1 MRIKYPKVNVK
12 PFVHACKV
20 RMAKNAPTI
29 LTITG
34 ITAMASS
41 TYWAVKATPK
51 ALALKEKAEVEKNK
65 KAGTFK
71 NQKLHYY
78 DEKEGS
84 FVDGFQNWV
93 PLTKLEIV
101 QTCWRCYAP
110 AFITGVFGAACL
122 IGANSMNLRKN
133 AALAAAYALSETN
146 FKEYREKTLEEVGE
160 KKEEK
165 IRNAVAEEKIAKD
178 PVTDSSLIIETG
190 FGDTRCYDPFCARR
204 FKCSIEKLRSAVNE
218 LNLQLV
224 TDGYVTLNDF
234 YALIN
239 LPEVDSRFGDDFGW
253 NLNEHRETV
262 QLDLSAQLD
271 NDEERTPCM
280 VVGFKYGPIYNRDSF

>member
-12 PFVHACKV
+12 PFVKACKV
-20 RMAKNAPTI
+20 GLTKNAPTI
-29 LTITG
+29 LTMTG

-71 NQKLHYY
+71 G
-78 DEKEGS
+78 DRVS
-84 FVDGFQNWV
+84 DWI
-93 PLTKLEIV
+93 PLTKVEIV

-110 AFITGVFGAACL
+110 AFITGVLGAACL

-165 IRNAVAEEKIAKD
+165 IRNAVAEEKITKNPMD
-178 PVTDSSLIIETG
+178 TLTVIETG
-190 FGDTRCYDPFCARR
+190 KGDTLCYDAICGRY
-204 FKCSIEKLRSAVNE
+204 FKSSIENLRSNLVDLNMSLMKDGSISLNE
-218 LNLQLV
+218 
-224 TDGYVTLNDF
+224 Y
-234 YALIN
+234 YALIG
-239 LPEVDSRFGDDFGW
+239 LPEGKFTYYLGW
-253 NLNEHRETV
+253 NLNERYEKV
-262 QLDLSAQLD
+262 ELDPHAILTP
-271 NDEERTPCM
+271 DEKRTPCM
-280 VVGFKYGPIYNRDSF
+280 VLEFKPAPIYNYDAF

>member
-12 PFVHACKV
+12 PFVKACKV
-20 RMAKNAPTI
+20 GLTKNAPTI
-29 LTITG
+29 LTMTG

-71 NQKLHYY
+71 GDRVN
-78 DEKEGS
+78 D
-84 FVDGFQNWV
+84 WI
-93 PLTKLEIV
+93 PLTKVEIV

-110 AFITGVFGAACL
+110 AFITGVLGAACL

-165 IRNAVAEEKIAKD
+165 IRNAVAEEKITKN
-178 PVTDSSLIIETG
+178 PVNTSTVLETG
-190 FGDTRCYDPFCARR
+190 NGDTLCYDAICGRY
-204 FKCSIEKLRSAVNE
+204 FKSSIEKLKSALNE
-218 LNLQLV
+218 LNMELV
-224 TDGYVTLNDF
+224 QDGYVSLNQYYD
-234 YALIN
+234 LIG
-239 LPEVDSRFGDDFGW
+239 LPDGMLGDDLGW
-253 NLNEHRETV
+253 SINDHHATV
-262 QLDLSAQLD
+262 QLDLSAQLTK
-271 NDEERTPCM
+271 DEAQTPCM
-280 VVGFKYGPIYNRDSF
+280 VVSFKYGPIYNYDAF

>member
-1 MRIKYPKVNVK
+1 MKIKYPRINVK

-20 RMAKNAPTI
+20 GMAKNAPTI

-71 NQKLHYY
+71 G
-78 DEKEGS
+78 DE
-84 FVDGFQNWV
+84 VNDWIA
-93 PLTKLEIV
+93 LTKVEIV

-110 AFITGVFGAACL
+110 AFITGVLGAACL
-122 IGANSMNLRKN
+122 IGANSMSLRKN

-165 IRNAVAEEKIAKD
+165 IRNAVAEEKITKN
-178 PVTDSSLIIETG
+178 PVNTSTVLETG
-190 FGDTRCYDPFCARR
+190 NGDTLCYDAICGRY
-204 FKCSIEKLRSAVNE
+204 FKSSIEKLKSALNE
-218 LNLQLV
+218 LNMELV
-224 TDGYVTLNDF
+224 QDGYVSLNQYYD
-234 YALIN
+234 LIG
-239 LPEVDSRFGDDFGW
+239 LPDGMLGDDLGW
-253 NLNEHRETV
+253 SINDNHSTV
-262 QLDLSAQLD
+262 QLDLSAQLTK
-271 NDEERTPCM
+271 DEAQTPCM
-280 VVGFKYGPIYNRDSF
+280 VVAFKYGPIYNYDAF

>member
-1 MRIKYPKVNVK
+1 MKIKYPRINVK

-71 NQKLHYY
+71 GDKIN
-78 DEKEGS
+78 
-84 FVDGFQNWV
+84 NWI
-93 PLTKLEIV
+93 PLTKMEIV

-110 AFITGVFGAACL
+110 AFITSVLGAACL

-133 AALAAAYALSETN
+133 SALAAAFALSETN
-146 FKEYREKTLEEVGE
+146 FREYREKTLEEVGE

-165 IRNAVAEEKIAKD
+165 IRNAVAEEKITKN
-178 PVTDSSLIIETG
+178 PVNTSTMLETG
-190 FGDTRCYDPFCARR
+190 NGDTLCYDAICGRY
-204 FKCSIEKLRSAVNE
+204 FKSSIEKLKNALNE
-218 LNLQLV
+218 LNMELV
-224 TDGYVTLNDF
+224 QDGYVSLNQYYD
-234 YALIN
+234 LIG
-239 LPEVDSRFGDDFGW
+239 LPDGMLGDDLGW
-253 NLNEHRETV
+253 SINDNHSTV
-262 QLDLSAQLD
+262 QLDLSAQLTK
-271 NDEERTPCM
+271 DEAQTPCM
-280 VVGFKYGPIYNRDSF
+280 VVAFKYGPIYNYDAF

>member
-1 MRIKYPKVNVK
+1 MKIKYPRINVK

-34 ITAMASS
+34 ITAMTSS

-71 NQKLHYY
+71 GDKVN
-78 DEKEGS
+78 D
-84 FVDGFQNWV
+84 WIA
-93 PLTKLEIV
+93 LTKVEIV

-110 AFITGVFGAACL
+110 AFITGVLGAACL

-165 IRNAVAEEKIAKD
+165 IRNAVAEEKITKN
-178 PVTDSSLIIETG
+178 PVNTSTVLETG
-190 FGDTRCYDPFCARR
+190 NGDTLCYDAICGRY
-204 FKCSIEKLRSAVNE
+204 FKSSIEKLKSALNE
-218 LNLQLV
+218 LNMELV
-224 TDGYVTLNDF
+224 QDGYVSLNQYYD
-234 YALIN
+234 LIG
-239 LPEVDSRFGDDFGW
+239 LPDGMLGDDLGW
-253 NLNEHRETV
+253 SINDNHSTV
-262 QLDLSAQLD
+262 QLDLSAQLTK
-271 NDEERTPCM
+271 DEAQIPCM
-280 VVGFKYGPIYNRDSF
+280 VVAFKYGPIYNYDAF

>member
-1 MRIKYPKVNVK
+1 MKIKYPRINVK
-12 PFVHACKV
+12 PFVKACKV
-20 RMAKNAPTI
+20 GMAKNAPTI

-71 NQKLHYY
+71 GDKVN
-78 DEKEGS
+78 D
-84 FVDGFQNWV
+84 WIA
-93 PLTKLEIV
+93 LTKVEIV

-110 AFITGVFGAACL
+110 AFITGVLGAACL

-146 FKEYREKTLEEVGE
+146 FREYREKTLEEVGE

-165 IRNAVAEEKIAKD
+165 IRNAVAEEKITKN
-178 PVTDSSLIIETG
+178 PVNTSTVLETG
-190 FGDTRCYDPFCARR
+190 NGDTLCYDAICGRY
-204 FKCSIEKLRSAVNE
+204 FKSSIEKLKSALNE
-218 LNLQLV
+218 LNMELV
-224 TDGYVTLNDF
+224 QDGYVSLNQYYD
-234 YALIN
+234 LIG
-239 LPEVDSRFGDDFGW
+239 LPDGMLGDDLGW
-253 NLNEHRETV
+253 SINDNHSTV
-262 QLDLSAQLD
+262 QLDLSAQLTK
-271 NDEERTPCM
+271 DEAQTPCM
-280 VVGFKYGPIYNRDSF
+280 VVAFKYGPIYNYDAF

>member
-1 MRIKYPKVNVK
+1 MKIKYPKVNVK
-12 PFVHACKV
+12 PFVKACKV
-20 RMAKNAPTI
+20 GLTKNAPTI
-29 LTITG
+29 LTMTG

-71 NQKLHYY
+71 GDKVNDWIL
-78 DEKEGS
+78 
-84 FVDGFQNWV
+84 
-93 PLTKLEIV
+93 LTKVEIV

-110 AFITGVFGAACL
+110 AFITGVLGAACL

-165 IRNAVAEEKIAKD
+165 IRNAVAEEKITKN
-178 PVTDSSLIIETG
+178 PVNTSTVLETG
-190 FGDTRCYDPFCARR
+190 NGDTLCYDAICGRY
-204 FKCSIEKLRSAVNE
+204 FKSSIEKLKSALNE
-218 LNLQLV
+218 LNMELV
-224 TDGYVTLNDF
+224 QDGYVSLNQYYD
-234 YALIN
+234 LIG
-239 LPEVDSRFGDDFGW
+239 LPDGMLGDDLGW
-253 NLNEHRETV
+253 SINDHHSTV
-262 QLDLSAQLD
+262 QLDLSAQLTK
-271 NDEERTPCM
+271 DEAQTPCM
-280 VVGFKYGPIYNRDSF
+280 VVAFKYGPIYNYDAF

>member
-1 MRIKYPKVNVK
+1 MKIKYPKVNIK
-12 PFVHACKV
+12 PFVKACKV
-20 RMAKNAPTI
+20 GLTKNAPTI
-29 LTITG
+29 LTMTG

-71 NQKLHYY
+71 GDKVN
-78 DEKEGS
+78 D
-84 FVDGFQNWV
+84 WI
-93 PLTKLEIV
+93 PLTKVEIV

-110 AFITGVFGAACL
+110 AFITGVLGAACL

-165 IRNAVAEEKIAKD
+165 IRNAVAEEKITKN
-178 PVTDSSLIIETG
+178 PVNTSTVLETG
-190 FGDTRCYDPFCARR
+190 NGDTLCYDAICGRY
-204 FKCSIEKLRSAVNE
+204 FKSSIEKLKSALNE
-218 LNLQLV
+218 LNMELV
-224 TDGYVTLNDF
+224 QDGYVSLNQYYD
-234 YALIN
+234 LIG
-239 LPEVDSRFGDDFGW
+239 LPDGMLGDDLGW
-253 NLNEHRETV
+253 SINNHHSTV
-262 QLDLSAQLD
+262 QLDLSAQLTK
-271 NDEERTPCM
+271 DEAQTPCM
-280 VVGFKYGPIYNRDSF
+280 VVAFKCGPIYNYDAF

>member
-12 PFVHACKV
+12 PFVKACKV
-20 RMAKNAPTI
+20 GLTKNAPTI

-71 NQKLHYY
+71 GDRVN
-78 DEKEGS
+78 D
-84 FVDGFQNWV
+84 WI
-93 PLTKLEIV
+93 PLTKVEIV

-110 AFITGVFGAACL
+110 AFITGVLGAACL

-165 IRNAVAEEKIAKD
+165 IRNAVAEEKITKN
-178 PVTDSSLIIETG
+178 PVNTSTVLETG
-190 FGDTRCYDPFCARR
+190 NGDTLCYDAICGRY
-204 FKCSIEKLRSAVNE
+204 FKSSIEKLKSALNE
-218 LNLQLV
+218 LNMELV
-224 TDGYVTLNDF
+224 QDGYVSLNQYYD
-234 YALIN
+234 LIG
-239 LPEVDSRFGDDFGW
+239 LPDGMLGDDLGW
-253 NLNEHRETV
+253 SINDHHATV
-262 QLDLSAQLD
+262 QLDLSAQLTK
-271 NDEERTPCM
+271 DEAQTPCM
-280 VVGFKYGPIYNRDSF
+280 VVSFKYGPIYNYDAF

>member
-1 MRIKYPKVNVK
+1 MKIKYPRINVK

-65 KAGTFK
+65 EAGTFK
-71 NQKLHYY
+71 GDKVN
-78 DEKEGS
+78 
-84 FVDGFQNWV
+84 NWIS
-93 PLTKLEIV
+93 LTKMEIV

-110 AFITGVFGAACL
+110 AFITGVLGAACL

-165 IRNAVAEEKIAKD
+165 IRNAVAEEKITKN
-178 PVTDSSLIIETG
+178 PVNTSTVLETG
-190 FGDTRCYDPFCARR
+190 NGDTLCYDAICGRY
-204 FKCSIEKLRSAVNE
+204 FKSSIEKLKSALNE
-218 LNLQLV
+218 LNMELV
-224 TDGYVTLNDF
+224 QDGYVSLNQYYD
-234 YALIN
+234 LIG
-239 LPEVDSRFGDDFGW
+239 LPDGILGDDLGW
-253 NLNEHRETV
+253 SINDNHSTV
-262 QLDLSAQLD
+262 QLDLSAQLTK
-271 NDEERTPCM
+271 DEAQTPCM
-280 VVGFKYGPIYNRDSF
+280 VVAFKYGPIYNYDAF

>member
-1 MRIKYPKVNVK
+1 MRIKYPKINVK
-12 PFVHACKV
+12 PFVKACKV
-20 RMAKNAPTI
+20 GLTKNAPTI
-29 LTITG
+29 LTMTG

-51 ALALKEKAEVEKNK
+51 ALTLKEKAEVEKNK

-71 NQKLHYY
+71 GDRVN
-78 DEKEGS
+78 D
-84 FVDGFQNWV
+84 WV

-110 AFITGVFGAACL
+110 AFITGVLGAACL

-165 IRNAVAEEKIAKD
+165 IRNAVAEEKITKN
-178 PVTDSSLIIETG
+178 PVNTSTVLETG
-190 FGDTRCYDPFCARR
+190 NGDTLCYDAICGRY
-204 FKCSIEKLRSAVNE
+204 FKSSIEKLKSALNE
-218 LNLQLV
+218 LNMELV
-224 TDGYVTLNDF
+224 QDGYVSLNQYYD
-234 YALIN
+234 LIG
-239 LPEVDSRFGDDFGW
+239 LPDGMLGDDLGW
-253 NLNEHRETV
+253 SINDHHATV
-262 QLDLSAQLD
+262 QLDLSAQLTK
-271 NDEERTPCM
+271 DEAQTPCM
-280 VVGFKYGPIYNRDSF
+280 VVSFKYGPIYNYDAF

>member
-12 PFVHACKV
+12 PFVKACKV
-20 RMAKNAPTI
+20 GLTKNAPTI
-29 LTITG
+29 LTMTG

-71 NQKLHYY
+71 GDKVN
-78 DEKEGS
+78 D
-84 FVDGFQNWV
+84 WI
-93 PLTKLEIV
+93 PLTKVEIV

-110 AFITGVFGAACL
+110 AFITGVLGAACL

-133 AALAAAYALSETN
+133 AALAAVYALSETN

-165 IRNAVAEEKIAKD
+165 IRNAVAEEKITKN
-178 PVTDSSLIIETG
+178 PVNTSTVLETG
-190 FGDTRCYDPFCARR
+190 NGDTLCYDAICGRY
-204 FKCSIEKLRSAVNE
+204 FKSSIEKLKSALNE
-218 LNLQLV
+218 LNMELV
-224 TDGYVTLNDF
+224 QDGYVSLNQYYD
-234 YALIN
+234 LIG
-239 LPEVDSRFGDDFGW
+239 LPDGMLGDDLGW
-253 NLNEHRETV
+253 SINDHHSTV
-262 QLDLSAQLD
+262 QLDLSAQLTK
-271 NDEERTPCM
+271 DEAQTPCM
-280 VVGFKYGPIYNRDSF
+280 VVAFKYGPIYNYDAF

>member
-1 MRIKYPKVNVK
+1 MKIKYPRINVK

-20 RMAKNAPTI
+20 GMAKNAPTI
-29 LTITG
+29 LTMTG

-78 DEKEGS
+78 DEKEGA

-93 PLTKLEIV
+93 LLTKLEIV

-110 AFITGVFGAACL
+110 AFITGVLGAACL

-146 FKEYREKTLEEVGE
+146 FREYREKTLEEVGE

-165 IRNAVAEEKIAKD
+165 IRNAVAEEKITKN
-178 PVTDSSLIIETG
+178 PVNTSTVLETG
-190 FGDTRCYDPFCARR
+190 NGDTLCYDAICGRY
-204 FKCSIEKLRSAVNE
+204 FKSSIEKLKSALNE
-218 LNLQLV
+218 LNMELV
-224 TDGYVTLNDF
+224 QDGYVSLNQYYD
-234 YALIN
+234 LIG
-239 LPEVDSRFGDDFGW
+239 LPDGMLGDDLGW
-253 NLNEHRETV
+253 SINNHHSTV
-262 QLDLSAQLD
+262 QLDLSAQLTK
-271 NDEERTPCM
+271 DEAQTPCM
-280 VVGFKYGPIYNRDSF
+280 VVAFKYGPIYNYDAF

>member
-1 MRIKYPKVNVK
+1 MKIKYPRINVK

-71 NQKLHYY
+71 GDKVN
-78 DEKEGS
+78 
-84 FVDGFQNWV
+84 NWI
-93 PLTKLEIV
+93 PLTKMEIV

-110 AFITGVFGAACL
+110 AFITGVLGAACL

-146 FKEYREKTLEEVGE
+146 FREYREKTLEEVGE

-165 IRNAVAEEKIAKD
+165 IRNAVAEEKITKN
-178 PVTDSSLIIETG
+178 PVNTSTVLETG
-190 FGDTRCYDPFCARR
+190 NGDTLCYDAICGRY
-204 FKCSIEKLRSAVNE
+204 FKSSIEKLKSALNE
-218 LNLQLV
+218 LNMELV
-224 TDGYVTLNDF
+224 QDGYVSLNQYYD
-234 YALIN
+234 LIG
-239 LPEVDSRFGDDFGW
+239 LPDGMLGDDLGW
-253 NLNEHRETV
+253 SINDNHSTV
-262 QLDLSAQLD
+262 QLDLSAQLTK
-271 NDEERTPCM
+271 DEAQTPCM
-280 VVGFKYGPIYNRDSF
+280 VVAFKYGPIYNYDAF

>member
-1 MRIKYPKVNVK
+1 MRIKYPKINVK
-12 PFVHACKV
+12 PFVKACKV
-20 RMAKNAPTI
+20 GLTKNAPTI
-29 LTITG
+29 LTMTG

-51 ALALKEKAEVEKNK
+51 ALTLKEKAEVEKNK

-71 NQKLHYY
+71 GDRVN
-78 DEKEGS
+78 D
-84 FVDGFQNWV
+84 WV

-110 AFITGVFGAACL
+110 AFITGVLGAACL

-165 IRNAVAEEKIAKD
+165 IRNAVAEEKITKN
-178 PVTDSSLIIETG
+178 PVTDTSLIIETG

-234 YALIN
+234 YDLIN
-239 LPEVDSRFGDDFGW
+239 LPEADSRFGDDFGW

-280 VVGFKYGPIYNRDSF
+280 VVGFKYGPIYNCDRF

>member
-1 MRIKYPKVNVK
+1 MKLKYPKINVK
-12 PFVHACKV
+12 PFVRACKV
-20 RMAKNAPTI
+20 GLTKNAPTI
-29 LTITG
+29 LTVTG

-71 NQKLHYY
+71 GDKVN
-78 DEKEGS
+78 D
-84 FVDGFQNWV
+84 WV
-93 PLTKLEIV
+93 PLTKVEIV

-110 AFITGVFGAACL
+110 AFITGVLGAACL

-165 IRNAVAEEKIAKD
+165 IRNAVAEEKITKN
-178 PVTDSSLIIETG
+178 PVNTSTVLETG
-190 FGDTRCYDPFCARR
+190 NGDTLCYDAICGRY
-204 FKCSIEKLRSAVNE
+204 FKSSIEKLKSALNE
-218 LNLQLV
+218 LNMELV
-224 TDGYVTLNDF
+224 QDGYVSLNQYYDLIGLPDG
-234 YALIN
+234 AL
-239 LPEVDSRFGDDFGW
+239 GDDLGW
-253 NLNEHRETV
+253 SINDHHATV
-262 QLDLSAQLD
+262 QLDLSAQLTK
-271 NDEERTPCM
+271 DEAQTPCM
-280 VVGFKYGPIYNRDSF
+280 VVSFKYGPIYNYDAF

>member
-12 PFVHACKV
+12 PFVKACKV
-20 RMAKNAPTI
+20 GLTKNAPTI
-29 LTITG
+29 LTMTG

-51 ALALKEKAEVEKNK
+51 ALALKERAEVEKNK

-71 NQKLHYY
+71 GDRVN
-78 DEKEGS
+78 D
-84 FVDGFQNWV
+84 WI
-93 PLTKLEIV
+93 PLTKVEIV

-110 AFITGVFGAACL
+110 AFITGVLGAACL

-165 IRNAVAEEKIAKD
+165 IRNAVAEEKITKN
-178 PVTDSSLIIETG
+178 PVNTSTVLETG
-190 FGDTRCYDPFCARR
+190 NGDTLCYDAICGRY
-204 FKCSIEKLRSAVNE
+204 FKSSIEKLKSALNE
-218 LNLQLV
+218 LNMELV
-224 TDGYVTLNDF
+224 QDGYVSLNQYYD
-234 YALIN
+234 LIG
-239 LPEVDSRFGDDFGW
+239 LPDGMLGDDLGW
-253 NLNEHRETV
+253 SINDHHSTI
-262 QLDLSAQLD
+262 QLDLSAQLTK
-271 NDEERTPCM
+271 DEAQTPCM
-280 VVGFKYGPIYNRDSF
+280 VVAFKYGPIYNYDAF

>member
-12 PFVHACKV
+12 PFVKACKV
-20 RMAKNAPTI
+20 GLTKNAPTI
-29 LTITG
+29 LTMAG

-71 NQKLHYY
+71 GDKVN
-78 DEKEGS
+78 D
-84 FVDGFQNWV
+84 WI
-93 PLTKLEIV
+93 PLTKVEIV

-110 AFITGVFGAACL
+110 AFITGVLGAACL

-165 IRNAVAEEKIAKD
+165 IRNAVAEEKITKN
-178 PVTDSSLIIETG
+178 PVNTSTVLETG
-190 FGDTRCYDPFCARR
+190 NGDTLCYDAICARY
-204 FKCSIEKLRSAVNE
+204 FKSSIEKLKSALNE
-218 LNLQLV
+218 LNMELV
-224 TDGYVTLNDF
+224 QDGYVSLNQYYD
-234 YALIN
+234 LIG
-239 LPEVDSRFGDDFGW
+239 LPNGMLGDDLGW
-253 NLNEHRETV
+253 SINDHHATV
-262 QLDLSAQLD
+262 QLDLSAQLTK
-271 NDEERTPCM
+271 DEAQTPCM
-280 VVGFKYGPIYNRDSF
+280 VVSFKYGPIYNYDAF

>member
-1 MRIKYPKVNVK
+1 MKIKYPRINVK

-71 NQKLHYY
+71 GDKVN
-78 DEKEGS
+78 
-84 FVDGFQNWV
+84 NWI

-110 AFITGVFGAACL
+110 AFITGVLGAACL

-165 IRNAVAEEKIAKD
+165 IRNAVAEEKIAKN
-178 PVTDSSLIIETG
+178 PVNTSTVLETG
-190 FGDTRCYDPFCARR
+190 NGDTLCYDAICGRY
-204 FKCSIEKLRSAVNE
+204 FKSSIEKLKSALNE
-218 LNLQLV
+218 LNMELV
-224 TDGYVTLNDF
+224 RDGYVSLNQYYD
-234 YALIN
+234 LIG
-239 LPEVDSRFGDDFGW
+239 LPDGMLGDDLGW
-253 NLNEHRETV
+253 SINDNHSTV
-262 QLDLSAQLD
+262 QLDLSAQLTK
-271 NDEERTPCM
+271 DEAQTPCM
-280 VVGFKYGPIYNRDSF
+280 VVAFKYGPIYNYDAF

>member
-12 PFVHACKV
+12 PFVKACKV
-20 RMAKNAPTI
+20 GLTKNAPTI
-29 LTITG
+29 LAMTG

-71 NQKLHYY
+71 GDKVN
-78 DEKEGS
+78 D
-84 FVDGFQNWV
+84 WI
-93 PLTKLEIV
+93 PLTKVEIV

-110 AFITGVFGAACL
+110 AFITGVLGAACL

-165 IRNAVAEEKIAKD
+165 IRNAVAEEKITKN
-178 PVTDSSLIIETG
+178 PVNTSTVLETG
-190 FGDTRCYDPFCARR
+190 NGDTLCYDAICGRY
-204 FKCSIEKLRSAVNE
+204 FKSSIEKLKSALNE
-218 LNLQLV
+218 LNMELV
-224 TDGYVTLNDF
+224 QDGYVSLNQYYD
-234 YALIN
+234 LIG
-239 LPEVDSRFGDDFGW
+239 LPDGMLGDDLGW
-253 NLNEHRETV
+253 SINDHHSTV
-262 QLDLSAQLD
+262 QLDLSAQLTK
-271 NDEERTPCM
+271 DEVQTPCM
-280 VVGFKYGPIYNRDSF
+280 VVAFKYGPIYNYDAF

>member
-12 PFVHACKV
+12 PFVKACKV
-20 RMAKNAPTI
+20 GLTKNAPTI
-29 LTITG
+29 LTMTG

-71 NQKLHYY
+71 NQKMHYY
-78 DEKEGS
+78 DEKEGA

-110 AFITGVFGAACL
+110 AFITGILGAACL

-165 IRNAVAEEKIAKD
+165 IRNAVAEEKITKN
-178 PVTDSSLIIETG
+178 PVNTSTVLETG
-190 FGDTRCYDPFCARR
+190 NGDTLCYDAICGRY
-204 FKCSIEKLRSAVNE
+204 FKSSIENLRSNLVDLNMSLMKEGSISLNE
-218 LNLQLV
+218 
-224 TDGYVTLNDF
+224 Y
-234 YALIN
+234 YALIG
-239 LPEVDSRFGDDFGW
+239 LPEGEFTYYLGW
-253 NLNEHRETV
+253 NLNECYEKVELNPHAILTP
-262 QLDLSAQLD
+262 
-271 NDEERTPCM
+271 DEKRTPCM
-280 VVGFKYGPIYNRDSF
+280 VLEFKPAPVYNYDAF

>member
-1 MRIKYPKVNVK
+1 MRIKYPRINVK
-12 PFVHACKV
+12 PFVKACKV
-20 RMAKNAPTI
+20 GLTKNAPTI
-29 LTITG
+29 LTMTG

-71 NQKLHYY
+71 GDRVN
-78 DEKEGS
+78 D
-84 FVDGFQNWV
+84 WI
-93 PLTKLEIV
+93 PLTKVEIV

-110 AFITGVFGAACL
+110 AFITGVLGAACL

-165 IRNAVAEEKIAKD
+165 IRNAVAEEKITKN
-178 PVTDSSLIIETG
+178 PVNTSTVLETG
-190 FGDTRCYDPFCARR
+190 NGDTLCYDAICGRY
-204 FKCSIEKLRSAVNE
+204 FKSSIEKLKSALNE
-218 LNLQLV
+218 LNMELV
-224 TDGYVTLNDF
+224 QDGYVSLNQYYD
-234 YALIN
+234 LIG
-239 LPEVDSRFGDDFGW
+239 LPDGMLGDDLGW
-253 NLNEHRETV
+253 SINDHHATV
-262 QLDLSAQLD
+262 QLDLSAQLTK
-271 NDEERTPCM
+271 DEAQTPCM
-280 VVGFKYGPIYNRDSF
+280 VVSFKYGPIYNYDAF

>member
-1 MRIKYPKVNVK
+1 MKIKYPRINVK

-20 RMAKNAPTI
+20 GMAKNAPTI

-71 NQKLHYY
+71 GDKVN
-78 DEKEGS
+78 D
-84 FVDGFQNWV
+84 WIA
-93 PLTKLEIV
+93 LTKVEIV

-110 AFITGVFGAACL
+110 AFITGVLGAACL

-165 IRNAVAEEKIAKD
+165 IRNAVAEEKITKN
-178 PVTDSSLIIETG
+178 PVNTSTVLETG
-190 FGDTRCYDPFCARR
+190 NGDTLCYDAICGRY
-204 FKCSIEKLRSAVNE
+204 FKSSIEKLKSALNE
-218 LNLQLV
+218 LNMELV
-224 TDGYVTLNDF
+224 QDGYVSLNQYYD
-234 YALIN
+234 LIG
-239 LPEVDSRFGDDFGW
+239 LPDGMLGDDLGW
-253 NLNEHRETV
+253 SINDNHSTV
-262 QLDLSAQLD
+262 QLDLSAQLTK
-271 NDEERTPCM
+271 DEAQTPCM
-280 VVGFKYGPIYNRDSF
+280 VVAFKYGPIYNYDAF

>member
-12 PFVHACKV
+12 PFVKACKV
-20 RMAKNAPTI
+20 GLTKNAPTI
-29 LTITG
+29 LTMTG

-65 KAGTFK
+65 RAGTFK
-71 NQKLHYY
+71 NRDLHYY
-78 DEKEGS
+78 DEKEGA

-110 AFITGVFGAACL
+110 AFITGVLGAACL

-165 IRNAVAEEKIAKD
+165 IRNAVAEEKITKN
-178 PVTDSSLIIETG
+178 PVNTSTVLETG
-190 FGDTRCYDPFCARR
+190 NGDTLCYDAICGRY
-204 FKCSIEKLRSAVNE
+204 FKSSIEKLKSALNE
-218 LNLQLV
+218 LNVFL
-224 TDGYVTLNDF
+224 TEDGTASLND
-234 YALIN
+234 YYELIG
-239 LPEVDSRFGDDFGW
+239 LPEGGLGYDLGW
-253 NLNEHRETV
+253 NLNEHHETV
-262 QLDLSAQLD
+262 KLDLSAQLTP
-271 NDEERTPCM
+271 DENKTPCM
-280 VVGFKYGPIYNRDSF
+280 VVGFKYGPIYNYEMF